1 MCRVKLTPL
10 WVNFQS
16 IISWTKCT
24 LCSMHKDSPVT
35 EIPNTLT
42 TFPFPFFWDQV
53 FASQMKAKEEI
64 CLVKLTLFVDHQLL
78 ILYLLYKVHFLFH
91 TLRQPSGQNTQHT
104 CCIFFSFSFFGTKSL
119 HHRLRLRMRCV
130 EWNWHLCGSTLSQS
144 SLVQIPLSI
153 QHIKTVQWP
162 KYSTH
167 SLHFLF
173 QVFASQIKTKQLICW
188 VISSLSPI
196 FCAIST
202 LCLVHGDSLA
212 AKTAFPILFFHLN
225 KLCITD

>member
-64 CLVKLTLFVDHQLL
+64 CLVKLSLFVDHQLL

-173 QVFASQIKTKQLICW
+173 
-188 VISSLSPI
+188 
-196 FCAIST
+196 
-202 LCLVHGDSLA
+202 
-212 AKTAFPILFFHLN
+212 LFFFFRTKSLLHRLRLN
-225 KLCITD
+225 NWSVGWSAPCHPSFVQYPLSV

>member
-1 MCRVKLTPL
+1 
-10 WVNFQS
+10 
-16 IISWTKCT
+16 
-24 LCSMHKDSPVT
+24 
-35 EIPNTLT
+35 
-42 TFPFPFFWDQV
+42 
-53 FASQMKAKEEI
+53 MKAKEEI

-78 ILYLLYKVHFLFH
+78 VLYLLYKVHFLFH

-144 SLVQIPLSI
+144 SLVQSPLSV

-173 QVFASQIKTKQLICW
+173 
-188 VISSLSPI
+188 
-196 FCAIST
+196 
-202 LCLVHGDSLA
+202 
-212 AKTAFPILFFHLN
+212 LFFFFRTKSLLHRLRLN
-225 KLCITD
+225 NWSVGWSAPCHPSFVQYPLSV